1 MVSILFEHTIR
12 SYLPEVSA
20 YRSYLADKPGFV
32 TMDTMEDPQSNPD
45 TFDVVWKF
53 VGVDLATHQN
63 CVVHEYNS
71 LSTGR
76 LAQLKNTIKRKL
88 NSRPDMRVFLN
99 QTVKREFSFRDGIP
113 CATRDMGVA
122 EAFYA
127 TRAQHEYDLVYAG
140 SITADRGVAA
150 ALESICDRLT
160 DLRLLVVGDVPVDVR
175 ERYSRKGNIDFIG
188 RVPYSDVPEQMAR
201 ARAGLNI
208 IPDRYPFNLQAST
221 KLLEYCA
228 LNMNIV
234 STRYGWVEQFS
245 NARNAE
251 FLWVKPDLSDLTA
264 KRLNEFQ
271 FITPDVSDLEW
282 NRVIDASG
290 VFESLGDVLQ

>member
-1 MVSILFEHTIR
+1 MVSILFEHTKR

-20 YRSYLADKPGFV
+20 YRSYLSDKPGFV
-32 TMDTMEDPQSNPD
+32 TMDTLEDPQSNPNA
-45 TFDVVWKF
+45 FDVVWKF
-53 VGVDLATHQN
+53 VGVDLANHQN

-71 LSTGR
+71 LSTGK
-76 LAQLKNTIKRKL
+76 LAHLKNRIKRTL
-88 NSRPDMRVFLN
+88 NSSPNMRVFLN
-99 QTVKREFSFRDGIP
+99 QTVKREFSFRDGVP
-113 CATRDMGVA
+113 CTVRDMGIA

-127 TRAQHEYDLVYAG
+127 TRAKHEYDLVYAG

-150 ALESICDRLT
+150 ALDSICNRLT
-160 DLRLLVVGDVPVDVR
+160 DLRLLVVGDAPADLR
-175 ERYSRKGNIDFIG
+175 KQYSRKGNIDFIG
-188 RVPYSDVPEQMAR
+188 RVPYHDVPEQMAR

-234 STRYGWVEQFS
+234 STRYSWVERFS
-245 NARNAE
+245 KARNAE

-264 KRLNEFQ
+264 KGLDDFG
-271 FITPDVSDLEW
+271 FITPDVRDLEW
-282 NRVIDASG
+282 NRIIDESG